1 MTFHAVQSMKNYEFT
16 AIDGQLSAAPISN
29 PAELL
34 YFTAGSVYKKSNLC
48 SNEVK
53 SNNCI
58 AVVSNQIPT
67 LHNTD
72 EVELVRLHLFWF
84 VKLIKLKL
92 PATNQ
97 VHAFKSWD
105 DLVQQE

>member
-1 MTFHAVQSMKNYEFT
+1 MKWKAT
-16 AIDGQLSAAPISN
+16 IAL
-29 PAELL
+29 LL
-34 YFTAGSVYKKSNLC
+34 YLTKSQLC
-48 SNEVK
+48 TIQN
-53 SNNCI
+53 
-58 AVVSNQIPT
+58 
-67 LHNTD
+67 D

-84 VKLIKLKL
+84 VKLIILKV

>member
-58 AVVSNQIPT
+58 AVVLIKSQLCTIQN
-67 LHNTD
+67 D
-72 EVELVRLHLFWF
+72 EVELVKLHLF
-84 VKLIKLKL
+84 
-92 PATNQ
+92 
-97 VHAFKSWD
+97 
-105 DLVQQE
+105 